1 MPSDK
6 KRDNIEGNCFS
17 EAHQH
22 TQNSL
27 THDQKIEEETC
38 LVEKSP
44 QVISPKRKSPKKTKM
59 VSDPNTAISFENAY
73 KQYGRGSRKV
83 PVLCGLNMT
92 IPKGAIYG
100 LLGPSG
106 CGKTTLLS
114 CIVGKQRLKSGSVTV
129 FGGKPGSAESGV
141 PGTRAGYMPQE
152 LALYGEF
159 TIAETMQYFGRVY
172 DLTAAKIR
180 ERTEF
185 LLNFLDLPKERR
197 LIMNLSGGQQR
208 RASLAAALLHEPEL
222 LILDEPTVG
231 VDPLLRQCIWTHL
244 LEISKASHLQT
255 TIVITTHYI
264 EEARQANVVGMM
276 RFGKLLAEGS
286 PAKLLELYHMPNL
299 EDVFLH
305 LCLGDEEQRETENAN
320 KLQDI
325 ESPKSVASP
334 VKVDN
339 DFHVPEVQV
348 ETEGR
353 EPRQERGQTNN
364 WCTFLTPHRMR
375 ALLAKNFIRMW
386 RNIGFLI
393 FQFIIPTVQVALFCL
408 AIGRDPRD
416 LTLAVVNEDVPSMR
430 CPRFTTGCIL
440 GEKDDFL
447 GAYDFN
453 MEHRANLSCR
463 YLSYIDEA
471 IIRPK
476 FFDSL
481 EEAELAAK
489 RGQHWGVM
497 HFKQNYTLAL
507 FERLFGL
514 ALANPEKLT
523 NETLDLSEIHVSL
536 DMTNQQVGYTIQLRL
551 SEAYEKFAQ
560 SLLNSCN
567 FPKELASLPI
577 AFEEPIYGS
586 NEPTFTEF
594 MAPGVILSITY
605 FMAVGLTALSFI
617 IERKEGLLDRSWV
630 AGVTAT
636 EVMLAHVVAQ
646 FVVMVVQVALVLV
659 FMIYV
664 FNVPAEGP
672 LIWIILLTI
681 FQGICGMSFGL
692 VISAVCDNEQ
702 DAIQLALGSFY
713 PNLLLSGI
721 IWPLEGMPEGLRYL
735 SYILPQ
741 TYACEAMRGIL
752 SRGWGIEWMQVY
764 RGYLVTFAWTI
775 FMLILSAVLLKIR
788 R

>member
-1 MPSDK
+1 MQSDK
-6 KRDNIEGNCFS
+6 LSDNTEGQTRFCSGSPSNGNVGH
-17 EAHQH
+17 EEEQ
-22 TQNSL
+22 
-27 THDQKIEEETC
+27 EEETC
-38 LVEKSP
+38 LVEKCP
-44 QVISPKRKSPKKTKM
+44 VTLLVSPKKKSPKKGKM
-59 VSDPNTAISFENAY
+59 NLDPNTAIAFIDAY
-73 KQYGRGSRKV
+73 KHYGRGARKV
-83 PVLCGLNMT
+83 PVLSGLNMT

-114 CIVGKQRLKSGSVTV
+114 CIVGKQRLKSGSISV

-141 PGTRAGYMPQE
+141 PGTRVGYMPQE

-159 TIAETMQYFGRVY
+159 TIAETMSYFGRIY
-172 DLTAAKIR
+172 NLSSRKIQ

-185 LLNFLDLPKERR
+185 LMDFLDLPKAKR

-208 RASLAAALLHEPEL
+208 RASLAAALLHEPDL

-244 LEISKASHLQT
+244 LEISKSSHLQT

-286 PAKLLELYHMPNL
+286 PAKLLEVYSRPNL

-305 LCLGDEEQRETENAN
+305 LCLGDEEERDTETPTETHVDSPTIAVNPN
-320 KLQDI
+320 I
-325 ESPKSVASP
+325 EVIEVGRDEPT
-334 VKVDN
+334 VKV
-339 DFHVPEVQV
+339 VSEVDPK
-348 ETEGR
+348 
-353 EPRQERGQTNN
+353 PRANSSM
-364 WCTFLTPHRMR
+364 CSFLTIHRMQ
-375 ALLAKNFIRMW
+375 ALLVKNFIRMW

-416 LTLAVVNEDVPSMR
+416 IVLAVVNDDISTR
-430 CPRFTTGCIL
+430 ACDIFTSGCIM
-440 GEKDDFL
+440 GNKDDFM
-447 GAYDFN
+447 GTYDYN
-453 MEHRANLSCR
+453 EAHKANLSCR
-463 YLSYIDEA
+463 YLSFLDER
-471 IIRPK
+471 IIQPQ
-476 FFDSL
+476 FFDKL
-481 EEAELAAK
+481 EDALESAK
-489 RGQHWGVM
+489 LGKTWGVM
-497 HFKQNYTLAL
+497 HFKKNYTHAL
-507 FERLFGL
+507 YDRLFGMIEL
-514 ALANPEKLT
+514 QLPN
-523 NETLDLSEIHVSL
+523 NDTLDQSEIHVYL

-551 SEAYEKFAQ
+551 SESYQ
-560 SLLNSCN
+560 SFSQDLLGSCLI
-567 FPKELASLPI
+567 PQDLASLPI

-664 FNVPAEGP
+664 FNIPAKGP

-692 VISAVCDNEQ
+692 VISALCDNEQ

-752 SRGWGIEWMQVY
+752 SRGWGIEWVQVY

-775 FMLILSAVLLKIR
+775 FMLVLSAIILRIR